1 MNKKFLEYFIKDELK
16 LEVSDETLSKFSTY
30 EKLLREW
37 NEKFNLT
44 AILDDDG
51 ILEKHFIDSIYSIKY
66 VDFKDKSLCD
76 IGSGAGFP
84 GAPLAILIPSLKVTL
99 VESNGKKVTFLNE
112 LKKILELDNVNVIQT
127 RAEELKDKKEAFD
140 LVTARAVTQLNVLS
154 ELSIPLLKIGGK
166 LVAYKLYDVEE
177 EVGHARRALKELDS
191 KIDDIFKYHLPMSS
205 DGRSLVIVSKEK
217 ATKKR
222 YPREYSQISK
232 SPL

>member
-30 EKLLREW
+30 ERLLREW

-66 VDFKDKSLCD
+66 VDFLDKSLCD

-84 GAPLAILIPSLKVTL
+84 GVPLAILIPSLKVTL

-112 LKKILELDNVNVIQT
+112 LKKILELDNIEVIQA
-127 RAEELKDKKEAFD
+127 RAEELKDKKETFD
-140 LVTARAVTQLNVLS
+140 LVSARAVTQLNVLS
-154 ELSIPLLKIGGK
+154 ELSIPLLKVKGK

-177 EVGHARRALKELDS
+177 EIGLATRALKELDS

-205 DGRSLVIVSKEK
+205 DGRSLVIISKEK

>member
-1 MNKKFLEYFIKDELK
+1 MNKKFLKYFIEDELK
-16 LEVSDETLSKFSTY
+16 IEVSDETLTKFSTY

-66 VDFKDKSLCD
+66 IDFNNKSLCD

-84 GAPLAILIPSLKVTL
+84 GIPLALLIPSLNVTL
-99 VESNGKKVTFLNE
+99 VESNGKKITFLNE
-112 LKKILELDNVNVIQT
+112 MKKVLELDNVAVIQS
-127 RAEELKDKKEAFD
+127 RAEELKQRETFD
-140 LVTARAVTQLNVLS
+140 YVSARAVTQLNVLS
-154 ELSIPLLKIGGK
+154 ELSIPLLKVKGK
-166 LVAYKLYDVEE
+166 LIAYKLYDVEE
-177 EVGHARRALKELDS
+177 EVGHATRALKELDS
-191 KIDDIFKYHLPMSS
+191 KIDDIIKYHLPMSS
-205 DGRSLVIVSKEK
+205 DGRSLVIISKEK

>member
-1 MNKKFLEYFIKDELK
+1 MNKKFLKYFIEDELK
-16 LEVSDETLSKFSTY
+16 IEVSDATLTKFSTY

-66 VDFKDKSLCD
+66 VDFANKSLCD

-84 GAPLAILIPSLKVTL
+84 GIPLALLIPSLNVTL
-99 VESNGKKVTFLNE
+99 VESNGKKITFLNE
-112 LKKILELDNVNVIQT
+112 MKKVLELDNVAVIQS
-127 RAEELKDKKEAFD
+127 RAEELKQRETFD
-140 LVTARAVTQLNVLS
+140 YVSARAVTQLNVLS
-154 ELSIPLLKIGGK
+154 ELSIPLLKVKGK
-166 LVAYKLYDVEE
+166 LIAYKLYDVEE
-177 EVGHARRALKELDS
+177 EVGHATRALKELDS
-191 KIDDIFKYHLPMSS
+191 KIDDIIKYHLPMSS
-205 DGRSLVIVSKEK
+205 DGRSLVIISKEK